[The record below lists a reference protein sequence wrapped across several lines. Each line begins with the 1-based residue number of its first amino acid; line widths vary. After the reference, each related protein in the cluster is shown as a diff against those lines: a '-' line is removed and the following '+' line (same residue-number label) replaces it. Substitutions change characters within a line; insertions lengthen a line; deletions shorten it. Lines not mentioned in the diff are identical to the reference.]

1 MSNFV
6 TLLVEDDPLQREIM
20 SDLLRD
26 EGFEVVECATAEAAE
41 LIVTSTGPELRALVT
56 DQNLAGNM
64 TGVDLAEYARE
75 RHSRLN
81 IIVMSGTVVDRLP
94 PRAVFLQKPFAPAS
108 FSTRSR
114 TDGPRRANA

>member
-1 MSNFV
+1 MPNLV

-26 EGFEVVECATAEAAE
+26 EGFEVVECATAEATE
-41 LIVTSTGPELRALVT
+41 LIVASTGPELQALVA

-64 TGVDLAEYARE
+64 IGSDLAEHARGC
-75 RHSRLN
+75 HPSLN

-94 PRAVFLQKPFAPAS
+94 ARTLSLQKPFV
-108 FSTRSR
+108 
-114 TDGPRRANA
+114 PRELLHAVRH

>member
-41 LIVTSTGPELRALVT
+41 LIVASTGPELQAVVT
-56 DQNLAGNM
+56 DHNLAGNM
-64 TGVDLAEYARE
+64 TAWTWRTTRGSV
-75 RHSRLN
+75 
-81 IIVMSGTVVDRLP
+81 TP
-94 PRAVFLQKPFAPAS
+94 C
-108 FSTRSR
+108 STSS
-114 TDGPRRANA
+114 

>member
-94 PRAVFLQKPFAPAS
+94 PRAVFLQKPFV
-108 FSTRSR
+108 
-114 TDGPRRANA
+114 PRQLLDAVKD